1 MQNIGSECEHEHK
14 KWFWIWYDMST
25 TKHAIVKLL
34 IEHWLNVAFNKCYMW
49 LCDLKGNESVEEKL
63 MFILQVL

>member
-1 MQNIGSECEHEHK
+1 VQNIDG
-14 KWFWIWYDMST
+14 DMST
-25 TKHAIVKLL
+25 IDNAIVKLL
-34 IEHWLNVAFNKCYMW
+34 IEHGLNVAFNKCYMW